1 MLHLL
6 SSQSELRP
14 IFTAETKL
22 LLSCVRGTAGIEE
35 GKTRREEG
43 EEEERKEGR
52 KNGRKEGRTKRS
64 NEERKEGRNE

>member
-6 SSQSELRP
+6 RSQSELRP

-35 GKTRREEG
+35 GKRRREEG

-52 KNGRKEGRTKRS
+52 KKGRKEEWKKGSK
-64 NEERKEGRNE
+64 NEKK